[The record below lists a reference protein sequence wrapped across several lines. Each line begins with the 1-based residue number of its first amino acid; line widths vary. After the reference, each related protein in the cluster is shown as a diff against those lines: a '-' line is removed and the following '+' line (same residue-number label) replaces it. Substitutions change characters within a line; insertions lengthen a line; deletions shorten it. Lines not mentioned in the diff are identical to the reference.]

1 MLLGTLH
8 PAVRLV
14 VGVVAVVT
22 GVVMQKVFLDVAGVA
37 VILLSAAQWL
47 SRSRGAT
54 PGRSRRGPGR

>member
-14 VGVVAVVT
+14 AGVVAVVT
-22 GVVMQKVFLDVAGVA
+22 GVVMQKVFLDVAGAA

-47 SRSRGAT
+47 SRSR
-54 PGRSRRGPGR
+54 RGPGR

>member
-14 VGVVAVVT
+14 AGVVAVVT
-22 GVVMQKVFLDVAGVA
+22 AVVMQKVFLDVAGAA

-47 SRSRGAT
+47 SRSRGAAA
-54 PGRSRRGPGR
+54 GRSRRGPGR